1 VEHWKRAVAAED
13 SLAYDE
19 PPTWYYPVRES
30 LGGALLRIGQPSE
43 AEAEFRE
50 DLNRNPRNPRSLF
63 GLMESLKAQKKTT
76 QADWVRREF
85 ETAWKRAQVQLRIE
99 DL

>member
-30 LGGALLRIGQPSE
+30 LGGALLRSGRPAE
-43 AEAEFRE
+43 AEAVFRE
-50 DLNRNPRNPRSLF
+50 DLKLNPRNGRSLF
-63 GLMESLKAQKKTT
+63 GLMESLKAQKKTM

-85 ETAWKRAQVQLRIE
+85 ETAWKRAQVQLRVE